1 MIIDTN
7 QIQALLNQQIPDL
20 TLARETGVSRQT
32 IFNLRKGNSNLKK
45 MWIETAIK
53 LQTYV
58 DKNVHYSFDSD
69 GLLEEAKADYEDF
82 GDEPVLAV
90 YKSHQGHEFI
100 VDYVMSVNGAYE
112 ADQLNVG
119 EKLKP
124 MKMSRLVSL
133 LRKQTEI

>member
-1 MIIDTN
+1 MIINTD
-7 QIQALLNQQIPDL
+7 QIKDLLNQNIPDL
-20 TLARETGVSRQT
+20 TLARETGITRQT
-32 IFNLRKGNSNLKK
+32 IHNLRKGNSSLGK
-45 MWIETAIK
+45 MWIETAVK

-69 GLLEEAKADYEDF
+69 GLLDEAKSDYEEF

-90 YKSHQGHEFI
+90 YENHQGHEFI

-124 MKMSRLVSL
+124 MKMSRLVML
-133 LRKQTEI
+133 LKKQTEI

>member
-1 MIIDTN
+1 MIINIDDIKN
-7 QIQALLNQQIPDL
+7 LLNQNIPDL
-20 TLARETGVSRQT
+20 TLARETGITRQT
-32 IFNLRKGNSNLKK
+32 IHNLRKGNSTFEK

-90 YKSHQGHEFI
+90 YENHQGHEFI

-112 ADQLNVG
+112 ADQLKAG

-124 MKMSRLVSL
+124 MRMGRLVTL
-133 LRKQTEI
+133 LKKQTEI

>member
-1 MIIDTN
+1 MIINTD
-7 QIQALLNQQIPDL
+7 QIKDLLNQNIPDL
-20 TLARETGVSRQT
+20 TLARETGITRQT
-32 IFNLRKGNSNLKK
+32 IHNLRKGNSSFEK

-69 GLLEEAKADYEDF
+69 GLLEEAIADYKDF

-90 YKSHQGHEFI
+90 YENHQGHEFI

-112 ADQLNVG
+112 ADQLNEG
-119 EKLKP
+119 EELKP
-124 MKMSRLVSL
+124 MTMGRLVML
-133 LRKQTEI
+133 LKKQTEI

>member
-1 MIIDTN
+1 MIINTD

-32 IFNLRKGNSNLKK
+32 IFNLRKGNSSLEK

-53 LQTYV
+53 LQNYV
-58 DKNVHYSFDSD
+58 DSNVSYSFDSD
-69 GLLEEAKADYEDF
+69 GLLDEAKADYDDF
-82 GDEPVLAV
+82 GDEPVLVV

-112 ADQLNVG
+112 ADQLNEG

-124 MKMSRLVSL
+124 MKMGRLVML
-133 LRKQTEI
+133 LKKQTEI

>member
-1 MIIDTN
+1 MIINTD
-7 QIQALLNQQIPDL
+7 QIKDLLNQNIPDL

-32 IFNLRKGNSNLKK
+32 IFNLRKGNSSLDK

-69 GLLEEAKADYEDF
+69 GLLEEAIADYKEF

-90 YKSHQGHEFI
+90 YENRQGHEFI

-112 ADQLNVG
+112 ANQLNEG

-124 MKMSRLVSL
+124 MRMGRLVMS

>member
-1 MIIDTN
+1 MIINTD
-7 QIQALLNQQIPDL
+7 QIKDLLNQNIPDL
-20 TLARETGVSRQT
+20 TLARETGITRQT
-32 IFNLRKGNSNLKK
+32 IHNLRKGNSKFDK
-45 MWIETAIK
+45 MWLETAVK
-53 LQTYV
+53 LQNYV
-58 DKNVHYSFDSD
+58 DSNVHYSFDSD
-69 GLLEEAKADYEDF
+69 GLLEEAKADYEEF

-112 ADQLNVG
+112 ADQLNEG

-124 MKMSRLVSL
+124 MRMGRLVSL

>member
-1 MIIDTN
+1 MIINTD
-7 QIQALLNQQIPDL
+7 QIKELLNQNIPDL

-32 IFNLRKGNSNLKK
+32 IFNLRKGKSSFEK
-45 MWIETAIK
+45 MWIETAVK

-58 DKNVHYSFDSD
+58 DKNVHYSFDSN
-69 GLLEEAKADYEDF
+69 GLLEEAIADYKDF

-112 ADQLNVG
+112 ADQINEG

-124 MKMSRLVSL
+124 MRMGRLVTL
-133 LRKQTEI
+133 LKKQTEI

>member
-1 MIIDTN
+1 MIINTD
-7 QIQALLNQQIPDL
+7 QIQDLLNQQIPDL

-32 IFNLRKGNSNLKK
+32 IFNLRKGNSSLDK
-45 MWIETAIK
+45 MWIETAVK
-53 LQTYV
+53 LQSYV

-69 GLLEEAKADYEDF
+69 GLLEEAIADYEEF

-100 VDYVMSVNGAYE
+100 VDYVMSVSGAYE
-112 ADQLNVG
+112 ADQLKVG

-124 MKMSRLVSL
+124 MRMGRLVML
-133 LRKQTEI
+133 LKKQTEI

>member
-1 MIIDTN
+1 MIINTD
-7 QIQALLNQQIPDL
+7 QIKDLLNQNIPDL
-20 TLARETGVSRQT
+20 TLARETGITRQA
-32 IFNLRKGNSNLKK
+32 IHNLRKGKSKFEK
-45 MWIETAIK
+45 MWLETAVK

-69 GLLEEAKADYEDF
+69 GLLEEAKADYEEF

-90 YKSHQGHEFI
+90 CESYQGHEFV

-124 MKMSRLVSL
+124 MRMGRLVAL
-133 LRKQTEI
+133 LKKQT